1 MELQSI
7 VAGLVIG
14 LLLGGGATY
23 ALIPQLGIEG
33 PPGPQGEQ
41 GPSGPVGPQGPAG
54 PQGPQGEQG
63 PSGET
68 GPQGPQGPAGEQGP
82 KGEKGDPTFHM
93 TPYVKVYWEQQGSWD
108 GEKGELGYTWAY
120 NAGPTSLTFYPSSV
134 KAGGYLALMGGAA
147 DPFALEIKI
156 PDVDKGSYVV
166 IVQNTK
172 TGSFGSVVVTVT

>member
-1 MELQSI
+1 
-7 VAGLVIG
+7 
-14 LLLGGGATY
+14 
-23 ALIPQLGIEG
+23 
-33 PPGPQGEQ
+33 
-41 GPSGPVGPQGPAG
+41 
-54 PQGPQGEQG
+54 
-63 PSGET
+63 
-68 GPQGPQGPAGEQGP
+68 
-82 KGEKGDPTFHM
+82 M